1 MFSIDALAA
10 DDAASWA
17 PLAQC
22 DDSGDCGTRAV
33 LDTGALDAGENLV
46 LLEGYAN
53 NEGAFSLAASCEGA
67 CGAGVL
73 DLGGTCGGRLSC
85 GGRLNGT
92 TTTAL
97 SIAGGTAG
105 DVFYALS
112 LDHPQSNVVF
122 DTCRANFDDWLRL
135 YRVTD
140 LDYFDDPA
148 ADDASGGDDAFSRD
162 DDDYGGGGG
171 GALPRGW
178 TQLFSCD
185 DCGDCANPTR
195 AWLKTGALARDDYL
209 LQIEG
214 WSGHTGDFTLAVEC
228 TPSPYDDAPAR
239 PTRAPTPHGTRA
251 PIQPFTPNALHDRVA
266 NYSLECSA
274 DRAPAAAC
282 ALAGSVGGGHCCGAV
297 DACGGAV
304 EGDTTGMASLVG
316 SSSGEAYFSLSLPY
330 ALEPHVLLALAAG
343 RRAPTSTRAC
353 ACCGATTRTTAAAA
367 ATTAAGAAAPATTRR
382 RGRRSRAATTA
393 ATA

>member
-1 MFSIDALAA
+1 MFK
-10 DDAASWA
+10 
-17 PLAQC
+17 AQAQFFQPV
-22 DDSGDCGTRAV
+22 SKI
-33 LDTGALDAGENLV
+33 
-46 LLEGYAN
+46 LLESGGSPCRQTVRISRLRSARVRIQEENPKKAGSKSYARF
-53 NEGAFSLAASCEGA
+53 ERYKAAQTIQ
-67 CGAGVL
+67 GVL

-239 PTRAPTPHGTRA
+239 PWRIATP
-251 PIQPFTPNALHDRVA
+251 
-266 NYSLECSA
+266 
-274 DRAPAAAC
+274 
-282 ALAGSVGGGHCCGAV
+282 SVQSNMSMRS
-297 DACGGAV
+297 
-304 EGDTTGMASLVG
+304 T
-316 SSSGEAYFSLSLPY
+316 SSSTLATMTPALSK
-330 ALEPHVLLALAAG
+330 A
-343 RRAPTSTRAC
+343 SI
-353 ACCGATTRTTAAAA
+353 
-367 ATTAAGAAAPATTRR
+367 
-382 RGRRSRAATTA
+382 
-393 ATA
+393 